1 MKILYIILNNL
12 KGAMTIS
19 VEHRFYG
26 ETQPFNDTSTE
37 HLVYL
42 TTPQAYVL
50 KNIFVQQKN
59 IEKDF

>member
-1 MKILYIILNNL
+1 
-12 KGAMTIS
+12 MTIS